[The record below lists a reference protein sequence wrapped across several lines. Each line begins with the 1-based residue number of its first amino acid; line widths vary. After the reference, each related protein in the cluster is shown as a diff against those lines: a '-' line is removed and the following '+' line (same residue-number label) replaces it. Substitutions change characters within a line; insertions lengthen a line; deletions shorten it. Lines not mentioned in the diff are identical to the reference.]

1 MKKYTYLLDYPISYI
16 IIYRI
21 LFVRDTFFLHT
32 QRHIQAQ
39 DVIAE
44 GRTQAEGHTQ
54 AEGRTQ
60 AVGHTQS
67 VGRTHT
73 GVYSREEKAGQRRL

>member
-1 MKKYTYLLDYPISYI
+1 MDSLYLLDYPISYI

-54 AEGRTQ
+54 ADGSTQ
-60 AVGHTQS
+60 A
-67 VGRTHT
+67 
-73 GVYSREEKAGQRRL
+73 GVYSSEEKARRRQAFDEL

>member
-44 GRTQAEGHTQ
+44 GRTQAEGLTQ
-54 AEGRTQ
+54 AEGSTQ
-60 AVGHTQS
+60 A
-67 VGRTHT
+67 
-73 GVYSREEKAGQRRL
+73 GVYSSEEKAHRRQAFDEL

>member
-54 AEGRTQ
+54 ADRSTQ
-60 AVGHTQS
+60 A
-67 VGRTHT
+67 
-73 GVYSREEKAGQRRL
+73 GVYSSEEKARRRQAFDEL

>member
-1 MKKYTYLLDYPISYI
+1 MSKIIEKVHILTWLSYI
-16 IIYRI
+16 LYNNISNS
-21 LFVRDTFFLHT
+21 VRTRHFFLHT

-54 AEGRTQ
+54 ADGSTQ
-60 AVGHTQS
+60 A
-67 VGRTHT
+67 
-73 GVYSREEKAGQRRL
+73 GVYSSEEKARRRQAFDEL

>member
-54 AEGRTQ
+54 ADGSTQ
-60 AVGHTQS
+60 A
-67 VGRTHT
+67 
-73 GVYSREEKAGQRRL
+73 GVYSSEEKARRRQAFDEL

>member
-54 AEGRTQ
+54 AEGSTQ
-60 AVGHTQS
+60 A
-67 VGRTHT
+67 
-73 GVYSREEKAGQRRL
+73 GVYSSEEKARRRQAFDEL

>member
-1 MKKYTYLLDYPISYI
+1 MKKYTYSLDYPISYI

-54 AEGRTQ
+54 ADGSTQ
-60 AVGHTQS
+60 A
-67 VGRTHT
+67 
-73 GVYSREEKAGQRRL
+73 GVYSSEEKARRRQAFDEL

>member
-54 AEGRTQ
+54 ADGSTQ
-60 AVGHTQS
+60 AGL
-67 VGRTHT
+67 
-73 GVYSREEKAGQRRL
+73 YSSEEKARRRQAFDEL